1 MNPETEI
8 QAVPETPEP
17 SIRAEVTQ
25 PLPEGKSCQK
35 PHPCLQE
42 VGQ

>member
-17 SIRAEVTQ
+17 SVRAGVTQ
-25 PLPEGKSCQK
+25 PLPEGMSC
-35 PHPCLQE
+35 
-42 VGQ
+42 